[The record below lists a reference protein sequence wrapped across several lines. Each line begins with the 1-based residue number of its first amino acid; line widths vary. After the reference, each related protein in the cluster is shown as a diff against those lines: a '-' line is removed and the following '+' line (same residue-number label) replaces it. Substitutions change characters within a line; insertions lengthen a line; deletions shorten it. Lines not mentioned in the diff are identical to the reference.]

1 MEYDQLIVV
10 CDLGTTEFRT
20 LVAAPA
26 ADGGLQVLGAGVSEA
41 AGFRDGDF
49 VDIGSGSRALARAV
63 RMAESDADV
72 DISGFYYG
80 ISGSHL
86 RSVWARGRH
95 QIGPGRRSVTDA
107 DIAAVIERA
116 NSIAIPFD
124 HAILATNPVAFSV
137 DGIGGIV
144 DPVDRRG
151 SMLEVNAYLIT
162 GSRSVQSSIEKTIER
177 AGYHAA
183 GWRIDALATAQCLL
197 SAQEQRE
204 GVVLIDVGGHMT
216 QWVIFRSGRIAG
228 SGMVPWGGAH
238 MTSDL
243 AHGLRVGQ
251 TTAEAT
257 KCESGLVLRSMA
269 HDEVDTDVLFDD
281 DDDVDV
287 SPGLIAAIL
296 EPRLEEIFR
305 LVRED
310 MGASFEPGLLLRGA
324 VVTGGGARCE
334 GTAELCE
341 EVLGLPAEVRLA
353 PYGLSGGRQ
362 LPDGQWATAV
372 GLAFWAL
379 AGDEPVVPPEG
390 TQAGGRGV
398 GGFFKGLFRRG

>member
-10 CDLGTTEFRT
+10 CDLGTTAFRT

-26 ADGGLQVLGAGVSEA
+26 AGGGLQVLGHGVSET

-63 RMAESDADV
+63 RMAESEADV

-95 QIGPGRRSVTDA
+95 QIGPGRRTVADTDI
-107 DIAAVIERA
+107 DAVIERA

-137 DGIGGIV
+137 DGIAGIV
-144 DPVDRRG
+144 DPLDRQG
-151 SMLEVNAYLIT
+151 SVLEVNAYLIT
-162 GSRSVQSSIEKTIER
+162 GSRSVQGSIEKTIER

-183 GWRIDALATAQCLL
+183 GWRIDVLAAAQALL
-197 SAQEQRE
+197 SPEEQHE
-204 GVVLIDVGGHMT
+204 GVALIDVGGHMT
-216 QWVIFRSGRIAG
+216 QWVIYRSGRIAG
-228 SGMVPWGGAH
+228 SGMVPWGGVH

-243 AHGLRVGQ
+243 AHGLRVGPAE
-251 TTAEAT
+251 AEAT
-257 KCESGLVLRSMA
+257 KRASGLVLRSMA
-269 HDEVDTDVLFDD
+269 RDEVDTDVLFEEDEI
-281 DDDVDV
+281 DV
-287 SPGLIAAIL
+287 SPGLISAIL

-305 LVRED
+305 PVRED
-310 MGASFEPGLLLRGA
+310 MGVSFEPGLLHRGA

-341 EVLGLPAEVRLA
+341 EVLGLPAEVRLT
-353 PYGLSGGRQ
+353 PGGLSGGRP
-362 LPDGQWATAV
+362 LPEGQWATAV

-379 AGDEPVVPPEG
+379 AGDEPVAPEEDEPVR
-390 TQAGGRGV
+390 GGGV
-398 GGFFKGLFRRG
+398 GGFLRSLFRRG

>member
-1 MEYDQLIVV
+1 MDYDQLIVV

-26 ADGGLQVLGAGVSEA
+26 DQGGLQVLGIGVTET

-49 VDIGSGSRALARAV
+49 VDIGSGSRAMARSV

-95 QIGPGRRSVTDA
+95 QIGPGRRTVTDA
-107 DIAAVIERA
+107 DIAAVLERA

-137 DGIGGIV
+137 DGIDGIV
-144 DPVDRRG
+144 DPLDRQG
-151 SMLEVNAYLIT
+151 SMLEVDAYLIT
-162 GSRSVQSSIEKTIER
+162 GSRSVQNSIENTIDR
-177 AGYHAA
+177 SGYQAV
-183 GWRIDALATAQCLL
+183 GWRIDVLAAAQALLTP
-197 SAQEQRE
+197 QEQEE
-204 GVVLIDVGGHMT
+204 GVVLIDVGGAMT
-216 QWVIFRSGRIAG
+216 QWVVFRSGRIAG
-228 SGMVPWGGAH
+228 SGMVPWGGVH

-251 TTAEAT
+251 STAEDT
-257 KCESGLVLRSMA
+257 KRRSGLVLRSLSR
-269 HDEVDTDVLFDD
+269 DEVDTDVLFEEEE
-281 DDDVDV
+281 VEV
-287 SPGLIAAIL
+287 TPGLIAAIL

-310 MGASFEPGLLLRGA
+310 MGAVFEPGRLLQGA

-341 EVLGLPAEVRLA
+341 EVLGLPARLRHD
-353 PYGLSGGRQ
+353 PSGISGGRA
-362 LPDGQWATAV
+362 LPDGQWASCV
-372 GLAFWAL
+372 GLAYWAL
-379 AGDEPVVPPEG
+379 SGDEPVAPEDDTPG
-390 TQAGGRGV
+390 EGGGV
-398 GGFFKGLFRRG
+398 GGFLKGLFRRG

>member
-1 MEYDQLIVV
+1 MDYDQLIVA
-10 CDLGTTEFRT
+10 CDLGTTEFRA

-26 ADGGLQVLGAGVSEA
+26 AGGGLEVLGAGTADA

-49 VDIGSGSRALARAV
+49 VDAASGTRALARAV
-63 RMAESDADV
+63 RAAEADADV
-72 DISGFYYG
+72 DISGFCYG

-95 QIGPGRRSVTDA
+95 QIGPGRRQVAEA

-124 HAILATNPVAFSV
+124 HAILATNPVEYSV
-137 DGIGGIV
+137 DGIGNIV
-144 DPVDRRG
+144 DPLDRPG

-162 GSRSVQSSIEKTIER
+162 GSRSVQTSIESAVDR

-183 GWRIDALATAQCLL
+183 GWHIDILAAARALL
-197 SAQEQRE
+197 SAEEMRE

-216 QWVIFRSGRIAG
+216 QWVIYRSGRIAG

-238 MTSDL
+238 MTADL
-243 AHGLRVGQ
+243 AHGLRSGQ
-251 TTAEAT
+251 SAAEAV
-257 KCESGLVLRSMA
+257 KRDHGVALRSLA
-269 HDEVDTDVLFDD
+269 GDEVDTDVLFEE
-281 DDDVDV
+281 DDVDV
-287 SPGLIAAIL
+287 SAGLVAAIL

-305 LVRED
+305 LVGED
-310 MGASFEPGLLLRGA
+310 MGPAFEPARLQRGA
-324 VVTGGGARCE
+324 VITGGGARCE

-341 EVLGLPAEVRLA
+341 EVLSLPAEVRIA
-353 PYGLSGGRQ
+353 PMGAGGGRA

-372 GLAFWAL
+372 GLALWAL
-379 AGDEPVVPPEG
+379 GSGEPVAEQEDADDESG
-390 TQAGGRGV
+390 GV
-398 GGFFKGLFRRG
+398 GGFFRSIFKRR